1 MAGRAWKRALEDA
14 RRLADD
20 AAALVADR
28 AAIARENAE
37 GGGGG
42 GSAARAGASARRKI
56 ASLEEALD
64 GLMADIDAAGGSA
77 TDGEK
82 DRRRGLV
89 EELRARARQMKEM
102 LMGTGGRAAGAGAGA
117 AGAPPGND
125 RTALLGSQA
134 SNETESTSML
144 NNQQILQHQDTIMRD
159 QDDMLDQ
166 LHRSVTSTKNIA
178 IAVNEELDL
187 HERLLDDLD
196 SQVDQSQSNLKNA
209 SRKLGVL
216 MKKTR
221 GSWKSLCLIMLLIIG
236 LVVVLLMALNV
247 I

>member
-64 GLMADIDAAGGSA
+64 GLVADIDAAGGSA

-102 LMGTGGRAAGAGAGA
+102 LKGTGGRAAGAGA
-117 AGAPPGND
+117 AGAPPVND

-144 NNQQILQHQDTIMRD
+144 NNQQILQYQDTIMRD